1 MSHPYDLR
9 GTSDQQ
15 FPNPDRSQPFDT
27 NLHRNSGNF
36 DDTLADP
43 DQTQQPTPAI
53 NAPIDPATFQTEIM
67 QMMRALTQRVNE
79 PRIFYAP
86 PVPAPPV
93 HSPPVQVNEPKAK
106 DPETFHGQRNKL
118 TAFLTEC
125 KINFSVQSSCFAS
138 DSIKINYMISY
149 LRDSP
154 LLAIRPYLGRP
165 EKPDFLEEYPKFI
178 EYLKT
183 NYGDPDEKASA
194 VRRLNSLRQTSSAS
208 AYFSEFKQCVAIL
221 DWKEQDPLIDRA
233 KQGLNAAIKNE
244 IAKERTKFTTVEELI
259 NFVIPLDNSL
269 YERELEMKKE
279 EKAKPTRTSTKPEAF
294 TSVTRTST
302 RTNTPASNHGH
313 IPTVF
318 NNTDNSFRP
327 ANRSNQPRGPIDN
340 NERARRIE
348 NNLCLYCGDSSH
360 QIRDCIVRNRRNQV
374 LNQVQVKIE
383 ESRPIESK
391 NN

>member
-9 GTSDQQ
+9 GQPI
-15 FPNPDRSQPFDT
+15 PNPDLSQPFDT
-27 NLHRNSGNF
+27 NLHRNSGTF
-36 DDTLADP
+36 DDTLANS
-43 DQTQQPTPAI
+43 DQSQQPTPAI

-79 PRIFYAP
+79 PRMHYAP
-86 PVPAPPV
+86 TVPAPTV
-93 HSPPVQVNEPKAK
+93 HAPPVQVKEPKAK

-125 KINFSVQSSCFAS
+125 EIYFSVQSSCFTS
-138 DSIKINYMISY
+138 DSIKINFMISY

-154 LLAIRPYLGRP
+154 LLAIRPYLGRT
-165 EKPDFLEEYPKFI
+165 EKPNFLEEYPKFI

-194 VRRLNSLRQTSSAS
+194 IRRLKSLRQTSSAS

-221 DWKEQDPLIDRA
+221 DWKEQDSLVDRA

-244 IAKERTKFTTVEELI
+244 IARERTKFTTVEELI

-279 EKAKPTRTSTKPEAF
+279 EKEKPTRTKPEAF
-294 TSVTRTST
+294 ASVTRTST
-302 RTNTPASNHGH
+302 TTNTPASNHGH
-313 IPTVF
+313 IPAVF
-318 NNTDNSFRP
+318 NNANNSFRL
-327 ANRSNQPRGPIDN
+327 ANRSNQLRGPIDN

-360 QIRDCIVRNRRNQV
+360 QIHDCAARNRRNQV

-383 ESRPIESK
+383 ESSPIESK

>member
-9 GTSDQQ
+9 GTGGQPI
-15 FPNPDRSQPFDT
+15 FNPDLSQPSDT
-27 NLHRNSGNF
+27 NLHRNSGTF
-36 DDTLADP
+36 DDTLASP
-43 DQTQQPTPAI
+43 DQAELHTPAT
-53 NAPIDPATFQTEIM
+53 NAPIDSAIFQNEIM
-67 QMMRALTQRVNE
+67 RMMRALTQRVNE
-79 PRIFYAP
+79 PRP
-86 PVPAPPV
+86 PYV
-93 HSPPVQVNEPKAK
+93 PPVQVKEPKAK

-125 KINFSVQSSCFAS
+125 EIYFSVQSSCFTS
-138 DSIKINYMISY
+138 DSIKINFMISY

-154 LLAIRPYLGRP
+154 LLAIRPYLGRA
-165 EKPDFLEEYPKFI
+165 EKPNFLEEYPKFI

-194 VRRLNSLRQTSSAS
+194 IRRLKSLRQTSSAS

-221 DWKEQDPLIDRA
+221 DWKEQDSLVDRA

-244 IAKERTKFTTVEELI
+244 IARERTKFTTVEELI

-279 EKAKPTRTSTKPEAF
+279 EKEKPTRTKPEAF
-294 TSVTRTST
+294 ASVTRTST
-302 RTNTPASNHGH
+302 TTNTPASNHGH
-313 IPTVF
+313 IPAVF
-318 NNTDNSFRP
+318 NNANNSFRL
-327 ANRSNQPRGPIDN
+327 ANRSNQLRGPIDN

-360 QIRDCIVRNRRNQV
+360 QIHDCAARNRRNQV

-383 ESRPIESK
+383 ESSPIESK

>member
-15 FPNPDRSQPFDT
+15 FSNPDRSQPTNT
-27 NLHRNSGNF
+27 NLHRSLGTF
-36 DDTLADP
+36 DDTMADP

-53 NAPIDPATFQTEIM
+53 DAPIDPATFQTEIM

-86 PVPAPPV
+86 PAPVPPV
-93 HSPPVQVNEPKAK
+93 YAPPVQVKEPKVL
-106 DPETFHGQRNKL
+106 DPEIFYGQRNKL
-118 TAFLTEC
+118 TSFLTEC
-125 KINFSVQSSCFAS
+125 EINFSVQSSRFTS
-138 DSIKINYMISY
+138 DSVKINYMISF

-154 LLAIRPYLGRP
+154 LLAIRPYLGRA
-165 EKPDFLEEYPKFI
+165 EKPEFLVENPKFI
-178 EYLKT
+178 DYLKS
-183 NYGDPDEKASA
+183 NFGDPDEKESA

-208 AYFSEFKQCVAIL
+208 AYFAEFNQCVAIL
-221 DWKEQDPLIDRA
+221 GWKEQGPLIDKA
-233 KQGLNAAIKNE
+233 KRGLNATMKDE
-244 IAKERTKFTTVEELI
+244 IARERAKFTSVEELI

-269 YERELEMKKE
+269 YERELERKKE
-279 EKAKPTRTSTKPEAF
+279 EKEKPTRTSTKPEAF
-294 TSVTRTST
+294 ASVTRTST
-302 RTNTPASNHGH
+302 NPASNRGY
-313 IPTVF
+313 IPAVF
-318 NNTDNSFRP
+318 NNANHPFRP

-360 QIRDCIVRNRRNQV
+360 QIRDCAVRNRRNQV
-374 LNQVQVKIE
+374 LNQVQVKTE
-383 ESRPIESK
+383 EFRPTWSK

>member
-15 FPNPDRSQPFDT
+15 FPNPDRSQPTNT
-27 NLHRNSGNF
+27 NLHRSLGTF
-36 DDTLADP
+36 DDTMADP

-79 PRIFYAP
+79 PRMHYAP
-86 PVPAPPV
+86 TVPAPTV
-93 HSPPVQVNEPKAK
+93 HAPPVQVKEPKAK

-125 KINFSVQSSCFAS
+125 KIYFSVQSSCFTS
-138 DSIKINYMISY
+138 DSIKINFMISY

-154 LLAIRPYLGRP
+154 LLAIRPYLGRT
-165 EKPDFLEEYPKFI
+165 EKPNFLEEYPKFI

-194 VRRLNSLRQTSSAS
+194 IRRLKSLRQTSSAS

-221 DWKEQDPLIDRA
+221 DWKEQDSLVDRA

-244 IAKERTKFTTVEELI
+244 IARERTKFTTVEELI

-279 EKAKPTRTSTKPEAF
+279 EKEKPTRISTKPEAF
-294 TSVTRTST
+294 ASTTRTST
-302 RTNTPASNHGH
+302 TTNTPTSNHGH
-313 IPTVF
+313 IPVAF
-318 NNTDNSFRP
+318 YNANNSFKP

-340 NERARRIE
+340 NERAR
-348 NNLCLYCGDSSH
+348 
-360 QIRDCIVRNRRNQV
+360 
-374 LNQVQVKIE
+374 
-383 ESRPIESK
+383 
-391 NN
+391 